1 MDGSIQTKRSRILV
15 SSEGV
20 IEGGACAVD
29 PGVQQDC
36 WSQGRG
42 SPSGRAHRTGWCEF
56 KDLQAACSPD
66 RR

>member
-29 PGVQQDC
+29 AGVQQDC